1 MIPVARTRKNKHA
14 TKEPFLDPVT
24 KVIAPAGVKFDY
36 PLEPLKTGKSCTV
49 RGLRLAGSNVSD
61 FFFGADM
68 HPLRREHRPRRDSK
82 SSSNKKGRKRH
93 CRDGETN
100 RNESQ
105 KLHWYSRASRITS
118 APLKMSEGNP
128 SWASESPPRRTSSS
142 QGTGSA
148 RKASSPPAKTG
159 DEVADRTAVVAAQ
172 LKRIYRKAVLPVE
185 KRYKYDYFYESP
197 FLSDVEFD
205 GMF

>member
-68 HPLRREHRPRRDSK
+68 HPLRREHTVGQEEIQRAAVT
-82 SSSNKKGRKRH
+82 KKVESDTVATAKR
-93 CRDGETN
+93 TV
-100 RNESQ
+100 
-105 KLHWYSRASRITS
+105 TS
-118 APLKMSEGNP
+118 HRSYI
-128 SWASESPPRRTSSS
+128 
-142 QGTGSA
+142 GTA
-148 RKASSPPAKTG
+148 
-159 DEVADRTAVVAAQ
+159 ELVA
-172 LKRIYRKAVLPVE
+172 
-185 KRYKYDYFYESP
+185 
-197 FLSDVEFD
+197 
-205 GMF
+205 